1 MTAALL
7 SGLVLLI
14 FIIASAAIVFDNM
27 MEEADFV
34 LAERSETLLAQ
45 FKAETP
51 SANDLKNDSFSAPL
65 NAELAEVKLI
75 RYFSPEIDWAT
86 KDPDWQLDWVQDESW
101 LRKKKRTIWDGLDV
115 WRTYA
120 EKSNG
125 EHGILLAMDLYEI
138 RREVWRMCRTFLNA
152 LPLTLLFVGIG
163 GWWTS
168 RRIVEPLDTLATAME
183 RVADGDLTERLELT
197 HARDL
202 IDRLSRIFNQMTR
215 RLQSSFRQ
223 ANRFSSD
230 ASHELRTPLTILR
243 GQLENAL
250 QKADGEHAVELAG
263 LLDQTER
270 LRGIID
276 GLLLLSRSDAGKL
289 SVGYDEQDLSK
300 LATDVIQD
308 FESALSESGIT
319 LNSKITPDLNLRGDP
334 GLLRQALGN
343 LISNAEKFNLPENGW
358 ISIELKPDGEEL
370 WLSVENSGEPIAPD
384 QKRDVFRRFFRASG
398 DRESP
403 TAPGTGLGL
412 SIVEAVAEAHG
423 GRAWCEPRS
432 ASNRFVLAFPRSE
445 GPSM

>member
-34 LAERSETLLAQ
+34 LAERSETLITQ
-45 FKAETP
+45 FDAKAP
-51 SANDLKNDSFSAPL
+51 STKDLKNDKFSAPL
-65 NAELAEVKLI
+65 NAELAEVRLV
-75 RYFSPEIDWAT
+75 RYTSPDMDWTTKDSKWKIDWI
-86 KDPDWQLDWVQDESW
+86 QDEDW
-101 LRKKKRTIWDGLDV
+101 LKKKKRTVWNGLDV

-120 EKSNG
+120 AKTHG
-125 EHGILLAMDLYEI
+125 DHGILLAMDLYEI
-138 RREVWRMCRTFLNA
+138 RREVWRMCKTFLSA

-163 GWWTS
+163 GWWTA
-168 RRIVEPLDTLATAME
+168 RRIVKPLDTLATAME
-183 RVADGDLTERLELT
+183 SVADGDLTERLELT

-202 IDRLSRIFNQMTR
+202 IDRLSRIFNEMTR

-243 GQLENAL
+243 GQLEQAL
-250 QKADGEHAVELAG
+250 QKAEGDHAVELAG

-270 LRGIID
+270 LRGIIN

-289 SVGYDEQDLSK
+289 AIGSDELDLSK
-300 LATDVIQD
+300 LASDVVQD

-319 LNSKITPDLNLRGDP
+319 VESDIAPELKLRGDP

-343 LISNAEKFNLPENGW
+343 LISNAEKFNLPENGR
-358 ISIELKPDGEEL
+358 ISIKLEENGDEI
-370 WLSVENSGEPIAPD
+370 WLSVENTGTPIAPD
-384 QKRDVFRRFFRASG
+384 QTRDVFRRFFRASG

-403 TAPGTGLGL
+403 KAPGTGLGL

-423 GRAWCEPRS
+423 GRSWCKPLS
-432 ASNRFVLAFPRSE
+432 ATNRFYLAFPKGE
-445 GPSM
+445 V